1 MIKEMQKQPPAISSY
16 HFKRTKTEGLI
27 QVLNEGSYVMAEYS
41 ERTGIVRWQRV
52 VLATQKEKIE
62 KWLGEHYPV
71 QAPPPKVTP
80 VRTGSRAKTAS
91 AR

>member
-1 MIKEMQKQPPAISSY
+1 MQKSSALSSY
-16 HFKRTKTEGLI
+16 HFKRAKIDGLI

-41 ERTGIVRWQRV
+41 ERTGVVRWQRV

-62 KWLGEHYPV
+62 RWLGEHYPV
-71 QAPPPKVTP
+71 QAAPSEKTVP
-80 VRTGSRAKTAS
+80 VRTGSRARAVSS

>member
-1 MIKEMQKQPPAISSY
+1 MQKQPPSIASY
-16 HFKRTKTEGLI
+16 HFKRAKTDGLI

-62 KWLGEHYPV
+62 RWLGEHYPV
-71 QAPPPKVTP
+71 HAPPPPQKALP
-80 VRTGSRAKTAS
+80 VRNGSRAKTAS
-91 AR
+91 SAR

>member
-1 MIKEMQKQPPAISSY
+1 MQKHHAALSSY

-41 ERTGIVRWQRV
+41 ERTGVVKWQRV
-52 VLATQKEKIE
+52 VLATQRERIE

-71 QAPPPKVTP
+71 QASPAPLNRKH
-80 VRTGSRAKTAS
+80 SI
-91 AR
+91 